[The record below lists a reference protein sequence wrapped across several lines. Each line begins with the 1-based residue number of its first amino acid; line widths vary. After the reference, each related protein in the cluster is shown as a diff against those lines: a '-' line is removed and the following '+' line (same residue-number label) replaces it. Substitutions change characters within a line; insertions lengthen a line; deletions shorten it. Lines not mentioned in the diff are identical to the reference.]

1 MTYLDNQFLPNSH
14 TTYEQFKVNFSDE
27 NLIRWADRFLN
38 KYTLSCSYKEIEIE
52 GSNRIFSQY
61 SSLFGVVLAYQAFDD
76 ISELCF
82 HQKLLDKKP
91 SQYTSSNELLHE
103 ELVSNTKLCDYL
115 KKSANKS
122 DEAIDLLYDS
132 LEGNSKDVVVFG
144 NFLTK
149 LFLKQD
155 FTSRNLGISNAS
167 DKNSMLNLRNYL
179 NSISNRLFTVMVKS
193 LVPSKAE

>member
-1 MTYLDNQFLPNSH
+1 MTYLDNQFSPSSYK
-14 TTYEQFKVNFSDE
+14 TFEQFKINFSDE

-38 KYTLSCSYKEIEIE
+38 KYTLSCSYKEIEID

-91 SQYTSSNELLHE
+91 AFYTSSNELLHE
-103 ELVSNTKLCDYL
+103 ELVNNTILCEYL

-122 DEAIDLLYDS
+122 DEAINLLYES
-132 LEGNSKDVVVFG
+132 LEAKSNDVVVFG
-144 NFLTK
+144 YFLTK
-149 LFLKQD
+149 LFLKPD
-155 FTSRNLGISNAS
+155 FTSKNLGVTNAAE
-167 DKNSMLNLRNYL
+167 KNSMLNLRNYL
-179 NSISNRLFTVMVKS
+179 NLISNRLFTIMTKS
-193 LVPSKAE
+193 LVPLKAE